1 MPNDLRSMLTEA
13 KIGQYQAAMA
23 IQYMNFLPE
32 TCDLYAQG
40 VILIIHGLQNL
51 LNDRGAS
58 LEADGDFNVETMGA
72 LEHFA
77 GPNWHSKS
85 WTQLYGDVIAGKPY
99 GGKFRKARGV
109 ALAGPQQELGH
120 TAYQHVG
127 GADGAGVSGFQVL
140 AMALGAFSGNS
151 FQGGLGAVAGAI
163 AGYMFPAATTAVVGT
178 IVVGNVYL
186 GKQRTTKAQQVARAT
201 YDRSESER
209 RIRLGKAI
217 RERRFDDAARD
228 S

>member
-1 MPNDLRSMLTEA
+1 VTAMTRLSRTMPNDLRSMLTEA

-40 VILIIHGLQNL
+40 VILIIQGLQNL

-99 GGKFRKARGV
+99 GGKFRRARGV
-109 ALAGPQQELGH
+109 ALGFDGDIGLLPKVYEYPLLLAL
-120 TAYQHVG
+120 G
-127 GADGAGVSGFQVL
+127 GAFVWWKWFR
-140 AMALGAFSGNS
+140 
-151 FQGGLGAVAGAI
+151 
-163 AGYMFPAATTAVVGT
+163 
-178 IVVGNVYL
+178 
-186 GKQRTTKAQQVARAT
+186 K
-201 YDRSESER
+201 
-209 RIRLGKAI
+209 
-217 RERRFDDAARD
+217 
-228 S
+228 